1 MSKLILIM
9 IDGISADLFEQAKA
23 WLPNLH
29 ALAKKGTRI
38 QALPPE
44 VCGTSFP
51 GRTSMIAGQTA
62 AEHGVYGNKIWD
74 GVEFRWATP
83 EDVLTDT
90 VASLAKGSNKKVAG
104 LGYGMVNSQDC
115 DLYLD
120 PWWSDETTNRART
133 DDSSSP
139 EEKQQAHLRQVQAQ
153 NQREALSR
161 RTKARL
167 ETLDKARFDTQVINP
182 NGAKYQ
188 DYNNT
193 ETMTFGMLADQQLL
207 DIAAGLA
214 CSDDAPDLILLEI
227 AATDYFLHKYG
238 ANDPMMAH
246 SLRTA
251 DAQVGTLLE
260 RLRQAGKL
268 DEYNFAIMSDHGH
281 TAMRDAIYC
290 DQILPEGVRWSS
302 EGGMLL
308 IAPRSK
314 TEAEQVTKIL
324 LEAGLETWNK
334 DFLPEGQRDELL
346 VFTSKEGALISFER
360 DLKGTGEHQGSSK
373 YQSNHGMRPGSREDY
388 RFCLFVGPDVPQQD
402 IEFASAA
409 QVAPKLA
416 AILNIATPWQEA
428 PLC

>member
-9 IDGISADLFEQAKA
+9 IDGISADLFVQAKA

-29 ALAKKGTRI
+29 ALASQGTYVK
-38 QALPPE
+38 ALTPE

-62 AEHGVYGNKIWD
+62 AEHGVYGNKVWD
-74 GVEFRWATP
+74 GTEFRWAIP
-83 EDVLTDT
+83 EDVLTTT
-90 VASLAKGSNKKVAG
+90 VAGYAKQANKKVAG
-104 LGYGMVNSQDC
+104 LGYGMVNTQDC

-120 PWWSDETTNRART
+120 PWWSDETTNRARNY
-133 DDSSSP
+133 DSYSL
-139 EEKQQAHLRQVQAQ
+139 EERKKQQD
-153 NQREALSR
+153 NQDFKHALAEH
-161 RTKARL
+161 TKDTL
-167 ETLDKARFDTQVINP
+167 KTLDAAIYATKVINP

-188 DYNNT
+188 DYSNT

-207 DIAAGLA
+207 DIGAALA

-238 ANDPMMAH
+238 AGDPMMEH

-281 TAMRDAIYC
+281 TAMTEAIYC
-290 DQILPEGVRWSS
+290 DQILPEGVPWSS

-308 IAPRSK
+308 IAPRSQ
-314 TEAEQVTKIL
+314 TEAEKVTKIL

-334 DFLPEGQRDELL
+334 DFIPKHQQDELL
-346 VFTSKEGALISFER
+346 IFTSKEGALTSFER
-360 DLKGTGEHQGSSK
+360 DLKGTGQISGKSK

-388 RFCLFVGPDVPQQD
+388 RFCLFVGPDVPQQEV
-402 IEFASAA
+402 EFATAS
-409 QVAPKLA
+409 QVAPTLA
-416 AILNIATPWQEA
+416 SILKIETPWLEE

>member
-29 ALAKKGTRI
+29 ALAKEGTQI
-38 QALPPE
+38 KALTPE

-62 AEHGVYGNKIWD
+62 AEHGVYGNKVWD
-74 GVEFRWATP
+74 GEEFRWAVP
-83 EDVLTDT
+83 EDVRSVT
-90 VASLAKGSNKKVAG
+90 VAGLAKQANKKVAG
-104 LGYGMVNSQDC
+104 LGYGMVNTLDC

-120 PWWSDETTNRART
+120 PWWSDETTNRARP
-133 DDSSSP
+133 DDSSS
-139 EEKQQAHLRQVQAQ
+139 EEKQRAQANQALKD
-153 NQREALSR
+153 ALAK
-161 RTKARL
+161 RTQARL
-167 ETLDKARFDTQVINP
+167 AALDQARVDARVINP

-193 ETMTFGMLADQQLL
+193 ETMNFGMLADQQLL
-207 DIAAGLA
+207 DIGAGLA

-238 ANDPMMAH
+238 ENDPMMEH

-268 DEYNFAIMSDHGH
+268 DDYNFAIMSDHGH
-281 TAMRDAIYC
+281 TAMTEAIYC
-290 DQILPEGVRWSS
+290 DQILPEGIRWSS

-308 IAPRSK
+308 IAPRSQA
-314 TEAEQVTKIL
+314 EGEQVSQIL

-334 DFLPEGQRDELL
+334 DFLPEDQRDELL
-346 VFTSKEGALISFER
+346 VFTSKEGALMSFER
-360 DLKGTGEHQGSSK
+360 DLKGTGDIKGRSK

-388 RFCLFVGPDVPQQD
+388 RFCLFVGPDVPQQEV
-402 IEFASAA
+402 EFATAS
-409 QVAPKLA
+409 QVAPTLA
-416 AILNIATPWQEA
+416 SILKVDTPWPDE

>member
-29 ALAKKGTRI
+29 QLAKEGTRI
-38 QALPPE
+38 QALTPE

-51 GRTSMIAGQTA
+51 GRTSMIAGQTG
-62 AEHGVYGNKIWD
+62 AEHGIYGNKIWD

-83 EDVLTDT
+83 EDVLTPT
-90 VASLAKGSNKKVAG
+90 IAGLAQQENKSVAG
-104 LGYGMVNSQDC
+104 LGYGMVNTQDC

-120 PWWSDETTNRART
+120 PWWSDETLNRART
-133 DDSSSP
+133 DDTSSA
-139 EEKQQAHLRQVQAQ
+139 EDKLNAYQQAQQSQALRA
-153 NQREALSR
+153 ALAK
-161 RTKARL
+161 RTQARL
-167 ETLDKARFDTQVINP
+167 AQLDKARFATQVINP

-188 DYNNT
+188 DYNST

-238 ANDPMMAH
+238 ANDPMMEH

-260 RLRQAGKL
+260 RLRQASKL
-268 DEYNFAIMSDHGH
+268 DDYNFAIMSDHGH
-281 TAMRDAIYC
+281 TAMTNAIYC
-290 DQILPEGVRWSS
+290 DQILPEGTRWSS

-308 IAPRSK
+308 IAPRSQA
-314 TEAEQVTKIL
+314 EADEVTQIL

-334 DFLPEGQRDELL
+334 DFLPKSQRDELL
-346 VFTSKEGALISFER
+346 VFTSKEGQLLSFER
-360 DLKGTGEHQGSSK
+360 DLKGTGQIQGQSK

-388 RFCLFVGPDVPQQD
+388 RFCVFVGPDVPQQ
-402 IEFASAA
+402 EVAFATAS
-409 QVAPKLA
+409 QVAPTLASILKLE
-416 AILNIATPWQEA
+416 TPWSEEA
-428 PLC
+428 LC